1 MERFDLFP
9 CDLSKSV
16 VALVS
21 ICDLLDFERPQ
32 NLRPMNMVTFVNLA
46 NDVAIK
52 LGIPERASNNLELLG
67 KVVQA
72 IIDASIIQGRT
83 SLNQVEQVYNKK
95 ILELS

>member
-9 CDLSKSV
+9 CDLGKSV

-21 ICDLLDFERPQ
+21 VCDLLDIERPQ
-32 NLRPMNMVTFVNLA
+32 NIRPMNMSTFVDLA
-46 NDVAIK
+46 NDAAIK
-52 LGIPERASNNLELLG
+52 LGIPERASNNLGVFG

-83 SLNQVEQVYNKK
+83 SPNQIEQLYNKR
-95 ILELS
+95 IQE

>member
-9 CDLSKSV
+9 CDLGKSV

-32 NLRPMNMVTFVNLA
+32 NIRPMNMSTFVDFA

-52 LGIPERASNNLELLG
+52 LGIPDRANNNLGVFG

-83 SLNQVEQVYNKK
+83 SLNQIEQVYNKK
-95 ILELS
+95 ILELG

>member
-32 NLRPMNMVTFVNLA
+32 NLQPMNMVTFVDLA
-46 NDVAIK
+46 NDVAVK
-52 LGIPERASNNLELLG
+52 LGIPERASNNLGLFG

-83 SLNQVEQVYNKK
+83 SLNQVEQVYNKR